1 MAEAL
6 ETTRDDWRTIRWG
19 VYAILVAAAT
29 ASMTSRL
36 MQVRSTSNAD
46 PSPFLSANDRSRWCT
61 IRSLG
66 DYGTYSID
74 DVIFNEKGERQRA
87 WHTID
92 LVKHRGTD
100 GKEHFYSS
108 KPTLLPT
115 LLAGEYWL
123 VKQVTGASL
132 SDKRRTFYIARLML
146 LLSQV
151 LPVAGG
157 MWLIALLAEKLGTS
171 SWGRIFVVACATQA
185 TFLSTFAITL
195 NNHVFA
201 AVAVVAA
208 IAALWPIFTK
218 ESQAWWRFV
227 IGGLA
232 SAFAVTC
239 ELPALAFFALL
250 AAAILWRSPLRT
262 LVAFVPTAAI
272 VFAAALGTNYIAH
285 ESLKPAYAHRYKDGP
300 MIAGLEEI
308 YDAIQALDAGKV
320 PEEARQKLAAKGID
334 LSPQAIVEQRQP
346 GFRWVIWDVDGHE
359 RFAVQLLDASKIH
372 PLQIRAWDDWYDYEG
387 TYWTADRL
395 QGVDKGEPSV
405 AVYAFNCLVG
415 HHGLFSLTPI
425 WLFSVWGLF
434 LWLRRPRDLQWGLA
448 VSILLLTVVVLAFYL
463 SRPLIDR
470 NYGGVTSGLRWLF
483 WLIPLWL
490 IAMVPA
496 ADALANSRWGKI
508 IAVVF
513 FAVSVFSANWATL
526 NPWSQ
531 PWLFEYWYQL
541 GWINY

>member
-1 MAEAL
+1 MN
-6 ETTRDDWRTIRWG
+6 ETLTKPEQPEWRTVRWG
-19 VYAILVAAAT
+19 VHALLIAVSA

-36 MQVRSTSNAD
+36 MQVRSASRAD

-66 DYGTYSID
+66 DYGTYAID
-74 DVIFNEKGERQRA
+74 DVLYDKKSGNPQRA

-92 LVKHRGTD
+92 LVKHRGPD
-100 GKEHFYSS
+100 GKEHYYSS

-115 LLAGEYWL
+115 MLAGEYWL
-123 VKQVTGASL
+123 IKQVTGASL
-132 SDKRRTFYIARLML
+132 SNKYKVFYIARLML

-151 LPVAGG
+151 LPLVGA
-157 MWLIALLAEKLGTS
+157 MWLLAALVERLGGTN
-171 SWGRIFVVACATQA
+171 WGRIFVVACATQA

-195 NNHVFA
+195 NNHVIA
-201 AVAVVAA
+201 AVAVVVT
-208 IAALWPIFTK
+208 IAALWPVFRN

-227 IGGLA
+227 VGGLA

-250 AAAILWRSPLRT
+250 GLILLVKSPLRT
-262 LVAFVPTAAI
+262 MAVFSPAAGV
-272 VFAAALGTNYIAH
+272 VFIAALGTNYLAH

-300 MIAGLEEI
+300 TLVTIGGHLKRAFDDGQLPP
-308 YDAIQALDAGKV
+308 V
-320 PEEARQKLAAKGID
+320 ARAELKAKNIE
-334 LSPQAIVEQRQP
+334 LSPQTIIEPRKP
-346 GFRWVIWDVDGHE
+346 GERWVIWDVDGHD
-359 RFAVQLLDASKIH
+359 RLAVQLVSDKLE
-372 PLQIRAWDDWYDYEG
+372 IRAWDDWYDYEG

-395 QGVDKGEPSV
+395 QGVDKGEPSP
-405 AVYAFNCLVG
+405 AVYAFHCLLG

-425 WLFSVWGLF
+425 WLLSVWGLL
-434 LWLRRPRDLQWGLA
+434 LWLRGERNPQWWLA
-448 VSILLLTVVVLAFYL
+448 AAIAVLTVVVLGFYF

-490 IAMVPA
+490 LALVPA
-496 ADALANSRWGKI
+496 CDALANSRWGRI
-508 IAVVF
+508 AAVVL
-513 FAVSVFSANWATL
+513 FALSVYSANYATL

-531 PWLFEYWYQL
+531 PWLFDYWEQL
-541 GWINY
+541 GWIEY

>member
-1 MAEAL
+1 MAAPLETAPL

-19 VYAILVAAAT
+19 VYAILIALAT

-36 MQVRSTSNAD
+36 MQVRSTSVAD

-92 LVKHRGTD
+92 LVKHRGPD

-115 LLAGEYWL
+115 MLAGEYWL
-123 VKQVTGASL
+123 VKQLTGASL
-132 SDKRRTFYIARLML
+132 SNKHKTFYVARLML

-151 LPVAGG
+151 LPIAGG
-157 MWLIALLAEKLGTS
+157 MWLIALLAEKLGS
-171 SWGRIFVVACATQA
+171 SHWGRIFVVACATQA

-201 AVAVVAA
+201 AVAVVVAL
-208 IAALWPIFTK
+208 AALWPIFTQ
-218 ESQAWWRFV
+218 ESQAWWRFAV
-227 IGGLA
+227 GGLA

-239 ELPALAFFALL
+239 ELPALAFFCLL
-250 AAAILWRSPLRT
+250 AAAILWKSPQRT
-262 LVAFVPTAAI
+262 LLAFVPPAAI

-300 MIAGLEEI
+300 TIITVAPNL
-308 YDAIQALDAGKV
+308 AQAFDAGQLPPLVGSELKS
-320 PEEARQKLAAKGID
+320 KGIE
-334 LSPQAIVEQRQP
+334 LSPQTIIEPRQP
-346 GFRWVIWDVDGHE
+346 GERWVIWDDDGHD
-359 RFAVQLLDASKIH
+359 RLAVQLVNNEQLE
-372 PLQIRAWDDWYDYEG
+372 IRAWDDWYDYEG

-405 AVYAFNCLVG
+405 AVYAFNCLLG

-425 WLFSVWGLF
+425 WLFSVWGLY
-434 LWLRRPRDLQWGLA
+434 LWLRRPRDLQWCLA
-448 VSILLLTVVVLAFYL
+448 ASILLLTIVVIAFYL

-490 IAMVPA
+490 IAMIPA
-496 ADALANSRWGKI
+496 ADSLAHSRWGRI
-508 IAVVF
+508 VAVVC
-513 FAVSVFSANWATL
+513 FAISVFSVNWATL

>member
-1 MAEAL
+1 MAETI

-36 MQVRSTSNAD
+36 MQVRSTSVAD

-92 LVKHRGTD
+92 LVKHRGPD

-123 VKQVTGASL
+123 VKQVTGTSL
-132 SDKRRTFYIARLML
+132 SDKRKTFYLARLML

-151 LPVAGG
+151 LPLAGG
-157 MWLIALLAEKLGTS
+157 MWLIAVLAEKLGAS
-171 SWGRIFVVACATQA
+171 NWGRIFVVACATQA
-185 TFLSTFAITL
+185 TFLSTFAVTL

-201 AVAVVAA
+201 AVAVVVAL
-208 IAALWPIFTK
+208 AALWPIFTK
-218 ESQAWWRFV
+218 ESQSWWRFAV
-227 IGGLA
+227 GGLA

-250 AAAILWRSPLRT
+250 SLAILWKSPLRT
-262 LVAFVPTAAI
+262 LVAFAPTAAI

-308 YDAIQALDAGKV
+308 YDAIQALNAGKV

-334 LSPQAIVEQRQP
+334 LSHQAVIEQRQP
-346 GFRWVIWDVDGHE
+346 GFRWVIWDVDGHD
-359 RFAVQLLDASKIH
+359 RFAVQRLDDGKIH
-372 PLQIRAWDDWYDYEG
+372 KLQIRAWDDWYDYEG

-395 QGVDKGEPSV
+395 QGVDKGEPSI
-405 AVYAFNCLVG
+405 AVYAFNCLIG

-425 WLFSVWGLF
+425 WLFSLWGLF
-434 LWLRRPRDLQWGLA
+434 LWLQRPRDLLWCLA
-448 VSILLLTVVVLAFYL
+448 AAVLLLSIVVLAFYL

-490 IAMVPA
+490 VALIPA
-496 ADALANSRWGKI
+496 ADAVAHSRWGRFVAI
-508 IAVVF
+508 VF
-513 FAVSVFSANWATL
+513 FAVSVFSANYATL

-541 GWINY
+541 GWLNY